1 MLKRKPILLSA
12 LLIIA
17 LTACN
22 LPAGQSPEVSNLA
35 LTITA
40 QAILLNPGVLPVA
53 QDTPLPVSTSTPE
66 FTPTVTLTPTITLTV
81 TPSVPTVTV
90 SLNTNCRTGPG
101 TQYDWIGALVIGQS
115 AEVVGKNS
123 ATNYWIIK
131 NPGGPGTCWLWGQ
144 YATVS
149 GNTSG
154 LTEYAIP
161 STPTPSPIP
170 KPAAVKNLTANKIC
184 IPLVLPNFQYTGTI
198 TWEDQS
204 DNEKGFNIY
213 FNGGLLGTVGPN
225 VTTFPIP
232 PLVFPAGTPINMG
245 VEAFNDAGKS
255 ATKEVTIIC
264 P

>member
-1 MLKRKPILLSA
+1 MLIKKPIFLLSA
-12 LLIIA
+12 LLILA

-22 LPAGQSPEVSNLA
+22 LPAGQSPEVPDLA
-35 LTITA
+35 LTVTA
-40 QAILLNPGVLPVA
+40 QARLLEHGAPPAV

-66 FTPTVTLTPTITLTV
+66 FTPTITLTP

-123 ATNYWIIK
+123 TVNYWIIK
-131 NPGGPGTCWLWGQ
+131 TPGGSGICWLWGQ

-170 KPAAVKNLTANKIC
+170 IPAAVKNLSAIKVCT
-184 IPLVLPNFQYTGTI
+184 PLVPPNFQYAGNI
-198 TWEDQS
+198 TWEDKS
-204 DNEKGFNIY
+204 DNEEGFNIY
-213 FNGGLLGTVGPN
+213 VNGGFAIAVGPN
-225 VTTFPIP
+225 ITTYPIP
-232 PLVFPAGTPINMG
+232 PLIFPPGFPYTMG

-255 ATKEVTIIC
+255 ATKNVTFTC

>member
-1 MLKRKPILLSA
+1 MLEKKLIFLLSA
-12 LLIIA
+12 LMIIA

-22 LPAGQSPEVSNLA
+22 LPAGQSPEVSSLA

-40 QAILLNPGVLPVA
+40 QALLLEPGAPPPV
-53 QDTPLPVSTSTPE
+53 QDTPLPASTSTPE
-66 FTPTVTLTPTITLTV
+66 FTPTITLTP

-90 SLNTNCRTGPG
+90 SVNTNCRTGPG
-101 TQYDWIGALVIGQS
+101 TQYDIIGALVIGQS

-123 ATNYWIIK
+123 ASNSWIIK
-131 NPGGPGTCWLWGQ
+131 TPGGTGNCWLWGQ

-154 LTEYAIP
+154 LPEYAIP

-170 KPAAVKNLTANKIC
+170 IPAAVKNLSAIKVC
-184 IPLVLPNFQYTGTI
+184 IPVVLPNFQYMGNI

-204 DNEKGFNIY
+204 DNEKGFIIY
-213 FNGGLLGTVGPN
+213 FNSVANVIGPDI
-225 VTTFPIP
+225 TTFPILP
-232 PLVFPAGTPINMG
+232 MVFPAGFPYTIG
-245 VEAFNDAGKS
+245 VEAYNDAGKS
-255 ATKEVTIIC
+255 AKKEVTITC

>member
-1 MLKRKPILLSA
+1 MLIKKPIFLLSVVLILA
-12 LLIIA
+12 LI
-17 LTACN
+17 ACN
-22 LPAGQSPEVSNLA
+22 LPTGLSPEAPDLA
-35 LTITA
+35 LTVTA
-40 QAILLNPGVLPVA
+40 QARLLEPGAPPVV
-53 QDTPLPVSTSTPE
+53 QDTPLPVSTSTQE
-66 FTPTVTLTPTITLTV
+66 FTPTITLTP

-123 ATNYWIIK
+123 TVNYWIIK
-131 NPGGPGTCWLWGQ
+131 TPGGSGICWLWGQ

-149 GNTSG
+149 GNISG

-170 KPAAVKNLTANKIC
+170 KPAAVKNLIANKVC
-184 IPLVLPNFQYTGTI
+184 LPLVPPNFQYTGNI
-198 TWEDQS
+198 TWEDKS

-213 FNGGLLGTVGPN
+213 FNGGFSAAVGPN
-225 VTTFPIP
+225 ITTYPIP
-232 PLVFPAGTPINMG
+232 PLVLPAGVPITMG

-255 ATKEVTIIC
+255 ATKNVTFTC